1 MRSRR
6 DQVQAHAYVVS
17 RLTAA
22 LVHGEPDAPE
32 SPLRR
37 TGLGSFGG
45 LMIGTLL
52 VAAALVWGLISPAS
66 KAVALTQG
74 ELLLESGTG
83 ARFIYA
89 GHTLRP
95 ILNWSSALLLMG
107 GKATLTTVSP
117 ASLEGIAQGQPLGIV
132 GAPDSLPA
140 ASALNTGSWLACSQ
154 VSGGR
159 AVVSLSIGAQPEVTQ
174 LPAADA
180 VVMAVPGA
188 EYLLWHGQRLR
199 IDAPWLL
206 TALGLNRAPVIQTTQ
221 VWLNAVPAGPD
232 LRPLS
237 VAGTGSP
244 GPALGGLHTRA
255 GQVLVVH
262 NVGSASQFY
271 VVTAGGIAPVTQTQA
286 AVLLAN
292 PATSAAY
299 PGGTVAPIQVGPG
312 ALTHAPAAA
321 GAGLADGAG
330 APSAPPADYPPGGG
344 MAPCMDYAAAGTS
357 ASHLVFTA
365 PPVGTPPTLGASGV
379 TESPQSADL
388 INVVPDGGALVHP
401 QAAPG
406 VGGASLFLVTDAGVK
421 FPVPSADVAALG
433 YRVSQAAPLPA
444 ALLGL
449 LPTGPALDLAPL
461 GG

>member
-1 MRSRR
+1 MRARR

-22 LVHGEPDAPE
+22 LVHAEPDAPE

-52 VAAALVWGLISPAS
+52 VAGFLVFGLIVPAS
-66 KAVALTQG
+66 RASALTQG
-74 ELLLESGTG
+74 ELISVSGTG
-83 ARFIYA
+83 ARFIYVDK
-89 GHTLRP
+89 TLRP
-95 ILNWSSALLLMG
+95 ILNWSSALLMMG
-107 GKATLTTVSP
+107 GKATLTTVS
-117 ASLEGIAQGQPLGIV
+117 ATSLNGIPQGQPLGIV

-159 AVVSLSIGAQPEVTQ
+159 PLVSLSIGAQPTVTQ
-174 LPAADA
+174 MPSSSAA
-180 VVMAVPGA
+180 VMAVPGA
-188 EYLLWHGQRLR
+188 EYLLSNGHRLR
-199 IDAPWLL
+199 IDAPWIMN
-206 TALGLNRAPVIQTTQ
+206 ALGLNRAPVIQTTQ

-237 VAGTGSP
+237 VAGTGSQ
-244 GPALGGLHTRA
+244 GPAVGGRHTRV
-255 GQVLVVH
+255 GQVLMVH

-271 VVTAGGIAPVTQTQA
+271 VVTAGGMAPVTSTQA
-286 AVLLAN
+286 ALLLTDPDNA
-292 PATSAAY
+292 AAY
-299 PGGTVAPIQVGPG
+299 PGGSAVPIQVSP
-312 ALTHAPAAA
+312 AAITHTSAA

-330 APSAPPADYPPGGG
+330 APSAPPADFAPGGG
-344 MAPCMDYAAAGTS
+344 VVPCMDYASAGTS
-357 ASHLVFTA
+357 APSLVFTT
-365 PPVGTPPTLGASGV
+365 PPMGTPPTLGALGV
-379 TESPQSADL
+379 TASPQSADL
-388 INVVPDGGALVHP
+388 INVVPDGGALVRP

-421 FPVPSADVAALG
+421 FPVPPANVAALG

-449 LPTGPALDLAPL
+449 LPTGPALDLPPL
-461 GG
+461 RG